1 MKNKIKEKFL
11 KNKKSQMK
19 SPRIKKINKRVKK
32 IRNQNRN
39 LNLNLG
45 LEVAAGK
52 MIRKNKKYKN
62 QNQNQNLKIHPLLH
76 HQEDENHLEKF
87 LNK

>member
-1 MKNKIKEKFL
+1 
-11 KNKKSQMK
+11 MK
-19 SPRIKKINKRVKK
+19 SPRKKKINKRVKK

-39 LNLNLG
+39 LNLG

-52 MIRKNKKYKN
+52 TIRKNKKYKN
-62 QNQNQNLKIHPLLH
+62 QNQNQNQNRKIHPLLH

>member
-1 MKNKIKEKFL
+1 MKKKIKGKFL

-19 SPRIKKINKRVKK
+19 SPRIKKINKRLKK

-39 LNLNLG
+39 LNLG

-52 MIRKNKKYKN
+52 TIRKNKKYKN

>member
-1 MKNKIKEKFL
+1 MKKKIKGKFL

-19 SPRIKKINKRVKK
+19 SPRIKKINKRLKK

-52 MIRKNKKYKN
+52 TIRKNKKYK
-62 QNQNQNLKIHPLLH
+62 NQNQNLKIHPLLH